1 MGPANKT
8 KRKIETK
15 KEFVK
20 VSDVIFLEKYLGII
34 NSQIKQME
42 QELTSARLSRNHIQS
57 ILEKI
62 K

>member
-8 KRKIETK
+8 KRKIQIK
-15 KEFVK
+15 KELDK
-20 VSDVIFLEKYLGII
+20 ITDVIFLEKYLNII
-34 NSQIKQME
+34 NSQIKKME

-57 ILEKI
+57 IITKV